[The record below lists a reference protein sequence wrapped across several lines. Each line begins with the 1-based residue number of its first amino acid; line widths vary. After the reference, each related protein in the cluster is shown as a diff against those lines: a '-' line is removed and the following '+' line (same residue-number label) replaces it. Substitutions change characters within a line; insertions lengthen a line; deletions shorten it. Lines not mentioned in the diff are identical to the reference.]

1 MPVASTGHVRNEGDD
16 PLTREEIRGM
26 AQQIADAD
34 IGVFPQHGSSN
45 VVDGDR
51 YSQFQRLGDWADA
64 DLQSEA
70 AADGSDLLMATAEMP
85 DPDTVSEA
93 TGEYRQM
100 LAILKEQAER
110 GIGIN
115 SSIGW
120 ADDED
125 APGGVDLLEVSIVGI
140 GADPRTNT
148 ETDEAAGL
156 VARSAVAAGA
166 DPDALIREVRKALSV
181 AADPTIRVDVAGT
194 EVDLSPP
201 EAVVNACE
209 AGLDAKNEYDLA
221 DCGTG
226 DGEETAR
233 RIIEGDLTADYVA
246 DEIAAYLTSHADDVD
261 GIDSPPTD
269 WSRETWTDG
278 CGPVQYALWGG
289 TATGTGLQWAQ
300 STANAVAEAKGEE
313 IPYPEAR
320 NLDDPEFSEGDAV
333 RWSWQGEP
341 VHGRVADVGEQF
353 TVSGNTITGEDGEA
367 VYLIHEYDEDVE
379 AFRRENAAKP
389 QSSLSESG
397 KDLPPASD
405 ENFQDMDSDTD
416 APDDGGTTDGEQ
428 RTPEDVSEDDMAE
441 MIGEHYDG
449 LDGADAKAALNDAG
463 GEFLGV
469 QVDTLSWFIGDVVDV
484 SASEVADVLEGLM
497 DASGKDDEGDDPED
511 EQGDKPM
518 DDDEDDDEDDRDL
531 ADEVDQLR
539 QELAEIRE
547 NGGVPPVDVD
557 TETDPDTEQDTDEP
571 DETREDSEDSED
583 TDDDTTRAT
592 GPDWRA

>member
-1 MPVASTGHVRNEGDD
+1 
-16 PLTREEIRGM
+16 M

-51 YSQFQRLGDWADA
+51 YSQFQRLGDWTDA

-120 ADDED
+120 ADAED

-166 DPDALIREVRKALSV
+166 DPDALIREVRKALLV

-201 EAVVNACE
+201 EAVSNACE
-209 AGLDAKNEYDLA
+209 AGLDAKDEYDLA

-300 STANAVAEAKGEE
+300 STANAVAEAKGED

-449 LDGADAKAALNDAG
+449 LDGADAMAALNDAG

>member
-1 MPVASTGHVRNEGDD
+1 
-16 PLTREEIRGM
+16 
-26 AQQIADAD
+26 
-34 IGVFPQHGSSN
+34 
-45 VVDGDR
+45 
-51 YSQFQRLGDWADA
+51 
-64 DLQSEA
+64 
-70 AADGSDLLMATAEMP
+70 
-85 DPDTVSEA
+85 
-93 TGEYRQM
+93 
-100 LAILKEQAER
+100 
-110 GIGIN
+110 
-115 SSIGW
+115 
-120 ADDED
+120 
-125 APGGVDLLEVSIVGI
+125 
-140 GADPRTNT
+140 
-148 ETDEAAGL
+148 
-156 VARSAVAAGA
+156 
-166 DPDALIREVRKALSV
+166 
-181 AADPTIRVDVAGT
+181 
-194 EVDLSPP
+194 
-201 EAVVNACE
+201 
-209 AGLDAKNEYDLA
+209 
-221 DCGTG
+221 
-226 DGEETAR
+226 
-233 RIIEGDLTADYVA
+233 
-246 DEIAAYLTSHADDVD
+246 VD

-313 IPYPEAR
+313 PPYPEAR

-341 VHGRVADVGEQF
+341 VHGRVADVGDEF

-449 LDGADAKAALNDAG
+449 LDGADAMAALNDAG

-497 DASGKDDEGDDPED
+497 DASGKDDDEPED

-531 ADEVDQLR
+531 ADEVDALR
-539 QELAEIRE
+539 AELAEIRE

-557 TETDPDTEQDTDEP
+557 TDPDTEQDTDEP
-571 DETREDSEDSED
+571 DEAREDSEDSEE
-583 TDDDTTRAT
+583 TDDTTRAT